1 MPTQLEPVSIPEAL
15 LYLWFWFCE
24 LSNSRQ
30 YSEFGAMP
38 LSYSEIFAWSQLTG
52 NDPSALEVSIL
63 KQLDR
68 AYLTESAKK

>member
-52 NDPSALEVSIL
+52 NDPTALEVSIL

-68 AYLTESAKK
+68 AYLTESMKK

>member
-1 MPTQLEPVSIPEAL
+1 
-15 LYLWFWFCE
+15 
-24 LSNSRQ
+24 
-30 YSEFGAMP
+30 MP

-68 AYLTESAKK
+68 AYLTESMKK